1 MLNSETIKN
10 KFLKEKEEYL
20 KTLKENDTVVF
31 EYQFTFKGFTVY
43 VYYEDDETV
52 HYSITSIVIKGN
64 EYVLPERVVDSLT
77 EIEDLNHLEDY
88 IFAIENRDFDWI
100 KSLYSDLLKINEKY
114 IDNSF
119 TDEATVVN
127 LIYHLLPIE

>member
-20 KTLKENDTVVF
+20 KTLKEGEIVVF
-31 EYQFTFKGFTVY
+31 EYEFTFKGFTVH
-43 VYYEDDETV
+43 VCYEDDETV
-52 HYSITSIVIKGN
+52 QYTINSIVVKGN
-64 EYVLPERVVDSLT
+64 EYELPESVVDSLT

-88 IFAIENRDFDWI
+88 IYAIENRDFDWI
-100 KSLYSDLLKINEKY
+100 KNLYSDLLKINEKY